1 MRFVASKEVIMRE
14 TFRKLRDYGGH
25 IKAMIALA
33 LLVLAGALIGVTLT
47 SVYYRDTLQQER
59 EVNRLMFVD
68 LTKTMD
74 SISEKMDGIAKRLD
88 GTASTQA
95 ATAGKLQDTTTAVT
109 EVVDKVD
116 AAADKADKVAKA
128 VIVQAAK
135 VAKAIPPPAPPAA
148 VQPEVVNREIRKANE
163 KLKER
168 AGK

>member
-1 MRFVASKEVIMRE
+1 MRE
-14 TFRKLRDYGGH
+14 TFQRLRDYGGH
-25 IKAMIALA
+25 IKAMLALA
-33 LLVLAGALIGVTLT
+33 GFVLAGALLGGAL
-47 SVYYRDTLQQER
+47 SAAYYRDALQQER
-59 EVNRLMFVD
+59 KVNRGMFVG
-68 LTKTMD
+68 LAG
-74 SISEKMDGIAKRLD
+74 KMDQITMRLD
-88 GTASTQA
+88 GTANTQA

-135 VAKAIPPPAPPAA
+135 VAKAIPAQPPPPA

-163 KLKER
+163 KINKG

>member
-1 MRFVASKEVIMRE
+1 MLE
-14 TFRKLRDYGGH
+14 TFKKLRDYGGH
-25 IKAMIALA
+25 IKAMLALA
-33 LLVLAGALIGVTLT
+33 LLVLAGALIGATLT
-47 SVYYRDTLQQER
+47 SAYYRDTLQQER
-59 EVNRLMFVD
+59 EVNRGMFVD
-68 LTKTMD
+68 LAK
-74 SISEKMDGIAKRLD
+74 KMDDITKRLD

-135 VAKAIPPPAPPAA
+135 VAKAIPAQPPPPA
-148 VQPEVVNREIRKANE
+148 VQPEVVNREIRRANE
-163 KLKER
+163 KIKG